1 MISMEADRRHVGYN
15 SGEGIIINRRE
26 GERERVIEGNK

>member
-1 MISMEADRRHVGYN
+1 MISMEADRRQVGYN

-26 GERERVIEGNK
+26 RERESNRGK